1 MNTARPRRRPG
12 FTLVELLIVIGIIA
26 VLISMLLPMVAK
38 VREQGKQ
45 VQCLSNLRS
54 LGTAMLS
61 YAADNDN
68 YLPATSRCVVDGNGK
83 YPMND
88 WVWWQQNR
96 IPSYGVE
103 QMEHSALARYLNLS
117 VRLTAKGLNLDN
129 ASLAVF
135 RCPSDDYQTRLHI
148 PSPAPNGS
156 GPYPFSYVMNWFIA
170 GESNLPAAGV
180 TGQQGYQG
188 PSPGLCTTLA
198 KVLNPSQKILMYE
211 EDQSTI
217 DDGNGQPWMGST
229 QPFNASNPAATTGVG
244 GSINL
249 LALRHEWTKAPVG
262 APLQSTTGPMSS
274 AVPDPDARGNV
285 VFCDGHGEFVSRAFV
300 HRPDHTIAS
309 Q

>member
-45 VQCLSNLRS
+45 VTCASNLNH
-54 LGTAMLS
+54 LGTAMLA

-68 YLPATSRCVVDGNGK
+68 YLPATSRTGPPANQE
-83 YPMND
+83 PSD
-88 WVWWQQNR
+88 WIWWQPNR
-96 IPSYGVE
+96 VAIYADATVSK
-103 QMEHSALARYLNLS
+103 SAIARYLNL
-117 VRLTAKGLNLDN
+117 TAKSVGVL
-129 ASLAVF
+129 
-135 RCPSDDYQTRLHI
+135 RCPSDTWDFRQ
-148 PSPAPNGS
+148 APLSSTFGRY
-156 GPYPFSYVMNWFIA
+156 PYSYVMNWFIA
-170 GESNLPAAGV
+170 GDSNLPAAGV
-180 TGQQGYQG
+180 TGQQNYQG
-188 PSPGLCTTLA
+188 PSPGICRTLA

-211 EDQSTI
+211 EDQLTV

-229 QPFNASNPAATTGVG
+229 GAFNASNPAATTGVG
-244 GSINL
+244 GLINL

-262 APLQSTTGPMSS
+262 LPLQSTTGTMSS

-285 VFCDGHGEFVSRAFV
+285 VFCDGHAEFVSRAFV
-300 HRPDHTIAS
+300 HRPDHTIGS